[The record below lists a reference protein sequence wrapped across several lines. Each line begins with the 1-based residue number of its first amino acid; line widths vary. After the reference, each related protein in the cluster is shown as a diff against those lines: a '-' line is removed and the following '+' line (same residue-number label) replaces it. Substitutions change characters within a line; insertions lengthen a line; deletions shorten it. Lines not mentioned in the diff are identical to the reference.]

1 MLRSCLYILFLYL
14 HELWRKWFSIS
25 KIQVLKNID
34 FVFKPNFYIT
44 KMVQIVYNMCWILVT
59 HICIS
64 KILKELIF
72 VKFFCDFMGFN
83 WNQNT

>member
-1 MLRSCLYILFLYL
+1 MFLYPY
-14 HELWRKWFSIS
+14 EFWRTQFSIS
-25 KIQVLKNID
+25 KIQGLKNTD

-44 KMVQIVYNMCWILVT
+44 KMAQIVYNMCWIFIT

-72 VKFFCDFMGFN
+72 VEFMCIL
-83 WNQNT
+83 WNLF